1 MIDCAVC
8 SALLIPLISLLACQS
23 IMQVSKKVP
32 IKLKGGL
39 RSGRVEWERYER
51 SLSPEMEGVVV
62 PQLVNKPPFG
72 GGSYKAFHWLGV
84 G

>member
-8 SALLIPLISLLACQS
+8 SPLLIPLISLLACQS
-23 IMQVSKKVP
+23 IMQASKKVP

-39 RSGRVEWERYER
+39 RSGEWERYEP

-62 PQLVNKPPFG
+62 PQLMNKPPFG